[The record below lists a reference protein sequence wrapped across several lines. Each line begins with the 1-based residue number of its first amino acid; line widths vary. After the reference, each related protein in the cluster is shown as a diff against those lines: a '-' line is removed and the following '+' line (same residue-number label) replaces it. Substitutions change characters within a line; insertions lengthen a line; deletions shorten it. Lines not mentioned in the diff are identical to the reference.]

1 MACNACN
8 TGFRLIDRE
17 AFDNS
22 VVEVYVCFHCGAERF
37 RALSGRFC
45 GVEVTQLGSMEA
57 EGTAGGRS
65 RREDG

>member
-45 GVEVTQLGSMEA
+45 GVEVAQLGSVEA
-57 EGTAGGRS
+57 EGAAGGRS